1 MNHKADAFVLSV
13 MVGLFLLAGAVISL
27 VTDDWTPLLGFT
39 IAIAIAASV
48 IALMLGLCRLAEKLF
63 PDDK

>member
-1 MNHKADAFVLSV
+1 MNRKADAFVLGT
-13 MVGLFLLAGAVISL
+13 MLGLFLLAGLVISL

-48 IALMLGLCRLAEKLF
+48 ITLMLGLFRLAEKLF